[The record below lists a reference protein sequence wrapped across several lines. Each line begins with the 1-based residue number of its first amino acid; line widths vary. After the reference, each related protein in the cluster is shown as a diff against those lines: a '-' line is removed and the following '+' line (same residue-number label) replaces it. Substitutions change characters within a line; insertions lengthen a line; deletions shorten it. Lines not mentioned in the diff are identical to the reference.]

1 MMMPSSLA
9 GTSGSDYA
17 AVAAAAAAAAAPQVT
32 TRKAMWSSDE
42 DGMLREQVRLHGPHN
57 WDTICVALPGRNA
70 KSCRLRWC
78 QHLDPRVDVVKPF
91 TPEEDKLIVK
101 YQAAYG
107 NRWST
112 IAEFLS
118 GRTDNAIK
126 NRWNSVLRKH
136 HGHASASAADQGPPR
151 QYWAPSASRHAAG
164 PELTPGCLPLFPLE
178 KGDVMRD
185 RRSPPLPHHAPEDED
200 MSDAETS
207 SAASV
212 ECLQLFPLA
221 PGDVRANAGAA
232 ASSGMSCGADD
243 PLTQLRLAPAA
254 RLVFDVMPLRSYQ
267 M

>member
-1 MMMPSSLA
+1 
-9 GTSGSDYA
+9 
-17 AVAAAAAAAAAPQVT
+17 
-32 TRKAMWSSDE
+32 
-42 DGMLREQVRLHGPHN
+42 
-57 WDTICVALPGRNA
+57 
-70 KSCRLRWC
+70 
-78 QHLDPRVDVVKPF
+78 
-91 TPEEDKLIVK
+91 
-101 YQAAYG
+101 
-107 NRWST
+107 
-112 IAEFLS
+112 
-118 GRTDNAIK
+118 
-126 NRWNSVLRKH
+126 
-136 HGHASASAADQGPPR
+136 
-151 QYWAPSASRHAAG
+151 
-164 PELTPGCLPLFPLE
+164 LTPGCLPLFPLE

-254 RLVFDVMPLRSYQ
+254 SLVFDVIPLRSYR